1 MIAMK
6 KRILIILQLVV
17 ITIAVQAQN
26 NYTFVSI
33 KQGLGYPLQTLSY
46 NAKVAVNTNLEFGY
60 QFAGKMAGIGPMLSI
75 GRFAFAMDD
84 KKNAYVKIK
93 GNFRVLYAGIGG
105 IGAIRL
111 SRRLLFAP
119 QLTFGVL
126 NLTTPLI
133 EPREITIISDREY
146 TPARRKYNGY
156 GIKPGF
162 GFRYFVNEMLMLIA
176 DLDVMLTTLEFHE
189 REDFFAFNLGVGL
202 RF

>member
-1 MIAMK
+1 MK
-6 KRILIILQLVV
+6 KNILIILQLVV
-17 ITIAVQAQN
+17 IIVAAQAQD
-26 NYTFVSI
+26 NYTFVNL
-33 KQGLGYPLQTLSY
+33 KQGLGYPLHTLSY

-60 QFAGKMAGIGPMLSI
+60 QFAGKRAGIGPMLSI
-75 GRFAFAMDD
+75 GRFAFAMDE
-84 KKNAYVKIK
+84 KNAYIKTK

-105 IGAIRL
+105 IGAIHL
-111 SRRLLFAP
+111 SRKLLFAP

-162 GFRYFVNEMLMLIA
+162 GFRYFVNDMLMLTA
-176 DLDVMLTTLEFHE
+176 ELDVMLATLDFHE
-189 REDFFAFNLGVGL
+189 REDFFAFNLGIGV

>member
-105 IGAIRL
+105 SVL
-111 SRRLLFAP
+111 YVFPEDYCLLRS
-119 QLTFGVL
+119 LH
-126 NLTTPLI
+126 
-133 EPREITIISDREY
+133 S
-146 TPARRKYNGY
+146 GY
-156 GIKPGF
+156 
-162 GFRYFVNEMLMLIA
+162 
-176 DLDVMLTTLEFHE
+176 
-189 REDFFAFNLGVGL
+189 
-202 RF
+202 